1 MIYAQPNQKKF
12 GLYIHWPFCLT
23 KCPYCDFNSHVR
35 TSVTW
40 QDWLKGLKQEMC
52 FYGQRSWGH
61 SLSSIFFGGGTPS
74 LMPPK
79 MVEELINT
87 ADKIWPFTADIEISL
102 EANPSS
108 IENQKIKAY
117 RDCGV
122 NRLSIGV
129 QSLMDDALKLLGR
142 YHNRQQAMQAIDIAG
157 NNFEN
162 FSFDL
167 IYARPQQHL
176 NEWEKE
182 LKMALTLAANHL
194 SLYQLTIEPGTAF
207 EKSYQAGYLTMPT
220 EELSADFYN
229 LTNNIT
235 MDYGFHLYE
244 VSNYAKSGYE
254 CRHNL
259 TYWNYQDYIGIG
271 PGAHGRL
278 SFNGQKFASLQ
289 TKIPESWLHQ
299 VIHLGHG
306 TKDFYCLTLNEQ
318 IQERLLMGLRLSS
331 GIDISRFNLET
342 GNYLSNSP
350 LYQKLLFLHE
360 QDLITVTS
368 KNFAVTANGRLRLNS
383 ILRYLLANTD
393 N

>member
-74 LMPPK
+74 LMPPE
-79 MVEELINT
+79 MVEELITT

-142 YHNRQQAMQAIDIAG
+142 YHDRQQAMQAIDIAG

-176 NEWEKE
+176 VEWEKE

-207 EKSYQAGYLTMPT
+207 EKNYQAGYLTMPT

-254 CRHNL
+254 CQHNL

-350 LYQKLLFLHE
+350 LYQKLLFLHA

-368 KNFAVTANGRLRLNS
+368 KNFTVTANGRLRLNS